1 MSRSQILIVLKAASI
16 ILFLY
21 LFIVGIGAM
30 GHSFKLFGRDFSE
43 RILATTASPLVGLVI
58 GILATSLVQS
68 SSTTTSIIV
77 GMVAGGALTIEGA
90 IPMIMGAN
98 VGTTITNT
106 MVSMGQ
112 LTRRTEFRRAFAAA
126 TVHDFFNLLT
136 LAILFPL
143 ELATGFL
150 TRLATWGG
158 TAFEGI
164 GGMKLGN
171 PLNAATK
178 PAINL
183 MADLV
188 GQHPALLFIAAIIL
202 TFAMLA
208 AIVKVLRSLVLE
220 KVEAFFDAYLFKTT
234 LRALT
239 FGIILT
245 VLVQSSSITTSLVVP
260 LVGAGLLRLSQI
272 FPYTMGANLG
282 TTVTAILAALSTA
295 NVAAITVAFAHLLF
309 NVIGI
314 AIILPFRPLRR
325 IPIYLAERMAEQAI
339 KNRLIPLVYIGLVFF
354 ALPLTLFILMR

>member
-106 MVSMGQ
+106 MVSMGH

>member
-30 GHSFKLFGRDFSE
+30 GHSFKLFSRDFSE

-106 MVSMGQ
+106 MVSMGH